1 MSLNPEPTAVQL
13 AHFELVR
20 QIGKGAFGK
29 VKIVKHKNTKNEYAL
44 KYISKQLCIEKH
56 AITSIIQER
65 DMLEDIHCPFV
76 CNLRY
81 AFQDDEYLFMVIDL
95 KGGGDLRFLIGKFG
109 CLKEEVVK
117 FMVAE
122 IALGLMYLHSRR
134 VVHKDI
140 KPENVL
146 LDERGH
152 ACLTDF
158 NLAAYYSESKM
169 MFRSAGTLVYMAPEI
184 FAKTGYTFT
193 IDWWSLGVMIY
204 ELAYGRRPFRGKN
217 DDEVRYNITN
227 SRIKYNE
234 DPKLTISKECNDII
248 GGFLN
253 RKLPERLGSK
263 EMGGESKILEHD
275 WFKGYEWEVMK
286 TGGGKPLY
294 VPDAKGNFDM
304 AFEIEE
310 ALYEDKPLK
319 ATRRKTDADGKSLS
333 KISLNNPEENQ
344 RFDKEF
350 RDYDFTKPIP
360 SSAEKPAP
368 KEQTAIVA
376 VATGSDPGSKASLSS
391 SLQSTASLYRKAED
405 YDARSEY
412 IVFDADDFS
421 IRSCKSSRM
430 DLDKID
436 EPLPDMPKDLR
447 SLKNSKVDLDK
458 VDSVEMIPGIPERKP
473 SYASGFR
480 VATTDDNFV
489 APEVP
494 AVKLDAEVANKAE
507 GPTNN
512 ENGTKEETAVAE
524 IVEPT
529 AEADPKIQEP
539 ALPEKIE
546 TTPTGAKNTEYLS
559 NNNVHRVWES
569 VARKKMWSIST
580 KKSQNITNQIPIS
593 SLVNLSHFELLRS
606 IGKGAFGKVKIV
618 QHKQLKEK
626 FALKYINKEQCIKM
640 KAVDNIIQERKLLE
654 VVHCPF
660 VCNLQFAFQD
670 DDHMFMVMD
679 LKLGGDM
686 RFLLTNFGGKL
697 TEEMVRFY
705 VAEISLG
712 LMYLHSKNVVH
723 RDLKPD
729 NILLDE
735 RGHACLTD
743 FNISTYWKEGKSL
756 HAVAGSLVYMA
767 PEILE
772 QKGGYTYTIDW
783 WSLGVIHYEML
794 CGKRPFRAKKNDDL
808 KKLIMSGPLEF
819 PAPEEN
825 IHISPE
831 CLDMIRGF
839 LTRPACDRLG
849 SKESG
854 GDTRINTHAWFID
867 IDWDAMEKLALTPPY
882 IPDASKFNFD
892 DKHEMDEMFYEDA
905 PLKAKAR
912 KKEKD
917 GKRE

>member
-1 MSLNPEPTAVQL
+1 MGACCAKEEELVADFSENVQL

-29 VKIVKHKNTKNEYAL
+29 VKIVKHKNTKHEYAL
-44 KYISKQLCIEKH
+44 KYISKQLCIEKR

-109 CLKEEVVK
+109 CLKEDVVK

-122 IALGLMYLHSRR
+122 IALGLMYLHSKR

-193 IDWWSLGVMIY
+193 IDWWSLGVMVY
-204 ELAYGRRPFRGKN
+204 ELAYGKRPFRGKN
-217 DDEVRYNITN
+217 DDEVRYNIAN

-275 WFKGYEWEVMK
+275 WFKGYDWEMMK

-350 RDYDFTKPIP
+350 RDYDFTKPSP
-360 SSAEKPAP
+360 TPAEKPAP
-368 KEQTAIVA
+368 KEQTAVVA
-376 VATGSDPGSKASLSS
+376 VATGSDPGSKNSLSS

-436 EPLPDMPKDLR
+436 EPLPDLPKDLR

-458 VDSVEMIPGIPERKP
+458 VESVEMIPGIPERKP

-480 VATTDDNFV
+480 VATTDDNIA
-489 APEVP
+489 APDLP
-494 AVKLDAEVANKAE
+494 AARLDAELANKIE
-507 GPTNN
+507 SPTSQ
-512 ENGTKEETAVAE
+512 ENGTKEEIAVAG
-524 IVEPT
+524 IVIPT
-529 AEADPKIQEP
+529 AEADPKMQEP
-539 ALPEKIE
+539 ALPEK
-546 TTPTGAKNTEYLS
+546 
-559 NNNVHRVWES
+559 
-569 VARKKMWSIST
+569 T
-580 KKSQNITNQIPIS
+580 KT
-593 SLVNLSHFELLRS
+593 
-606 IGKGAFGKVKIV
+606 
-618 QHKQLKEK
+618 
-626 FALKYINKEQCIKM
+626 
-640 KAVDNIIQERKLLE
+640 
-654 VVHCPF
+654 
-660 VCNLQFAFQD
+660 
-670 DDHMFMVMD
+670 
-679 LKLGGDM
+679 
-686 RFLLTNFGGKL
+686 
-697 TEEMVRFY
+697 
-705 VAEISLG
+705 
-712 LMYLHSKNVVH
+712 
-723 RDLKPD
+723 
-729 NILLDE
+729 
-735 RGHACLTD
+735 
-743 FNISTYWKEGKSL
+743 
-756 HAVAGSLVYMA
+756 
-767 PEILE
+767 
-772 QKGGYTYTIDW
+772 
-783 WSLGVIHYEML
+783 
-794 CGKRPFRAKKNDDL
+794 
-808 KKLIMSGPLEF
+808 
-819 PAPEEN
+819 
-825 IHISPE
+825 
-831 CLDMIRGF
+831 
-839 LTRPACDRLG
+839 
-849 SKESG
+849 
-854 GDTRINTHAWFID
+854 THAI
-867 IDWDAMEKLALTPPY
+867 
-882 IPDASKFNFD
+882 
-892 DKHEMDEMFYEDA
+892 
-905 PLKAKAR
+905 
-912 KKEKD
+912 
-917 GKRE
+917 

>member
-1 MSLNPEPTAVQL
+1 MGACCAKEEELVADFSEKAQL

-44 KYISKQLCIEKH
+44 KYISKQLCIEKR

-65 DMLEDIHCPFV
+65 DMLEDINCPFV

-122 IALGLMYLHSRR
+122 ITLGLMYLHSRR

-193 IDWWSLGVMIY
+193 IDWWSLGVMVY
-204 ELAYGRRPFRGKN
+204 ELVYGRRPFRGKT
-217 DDEVRYNITN
+217 DDEVRYNIAN

-275 WFKGYEWEVMK
+275 WFKGYDWEVMK

-333 KISLNNPEENQ
+333 KVSLNSPEENQ

-350 RDYDFTKPIP
+350 RDYDFTMPAP
-360 SSAEKPAP
+360 SPAEKPTP
-368 KEQTAIVA
+368 KEQQTAIVA
-376 VATGSDPGSKASLSS
+376 VATGSDPGQASKNSLSS

-458 VDSVEMIPGIPERKP
+458 VDSVELIPGIPERKP

-489 APEVP
+489 TPELP
-494 AVKLDAEVANKAE
+494 AVKLDAEVANKVESPA
-507 GPTNN
+507 NN
-512 ENGTKEETAVAE
+512 ENAAKEETAAAGIVAS
-524 IVEPT
+524 IT
-529 AEADPKIQEP
+529 EADPKIQEP
-539 ALPEKIE
+539 ALPEKVE
-546 TTPTGAKNTEYLS
+546 TTP
-559 NNNVHRVWES
+559 
-569 VARKKMWSIST
+569 
-580 KKSQNITNQIPIS
+580 
-593 SLVNLSHFELLRS
+593 
-606 IGKGAFGKVKIV
+606 
-618 QHKQLKEK
+618 
-626 FALKYINKEQCIKM
+626 
-640 KAVDNIIQERKLLE
+640 
-654 VVHCPF
+654 
-660 VCNLQFAFQD
+660 
-670 DDHMFMVMD
+670 
-679 LKLGGDM
+679 
-686 RFLLTNFGGKL
+686 
-697 TEEMVRFY
+697 
-705 VAEISLG
+705 AE
-712 LMYLHSKNVVH
+712 
-723 RDLKPD
+723 
-729 NILLDE
+729 
-735 RGHACLTD
+735 
-743 FNISTYWKEGKSL
+743 
-756 HAVAGSLVYMA
+756 
-767 PEILE
+767 
-772 QKGGYTYTIDW
+772 
-783 WSLGVIHYEML
+783 
-794 CGKRPFRAKKNDDL
+794 
-808 KKLIMSGPLEF
+808 
-819 PAPEEN
+819 
-825 IHISPE
+825 
-831 CLDMIRGF
+831 
-839 LTRPACDRLG
+839 
-849 SKESG
+849 
-854 GDTRINTHAWFID
+854 
-867 IDWDAMEKLALTPPY
+867 
-882 IPDASKFNFD
+882 
-892 DKHEMDEMFYEDA
+892 
-905 PLKAKAR
+905 
-912 KKEKD
+912 
-917 GKRE
+917 

>member
-1 MSLNPEPTAVQL
+1 MSINPDPTAVQL

-44 KYISKQLCIEKH
+44 KYISKQLCIEKR

-286 TGGGKPLY
+286 TGDGKPLY

-360 SSAEKPAP
+360 SAEKPAP

-489 APEVP
+489 APELP
-494 AVKLDAEVANKAE
+494 AVKMDAEVGNTADS
-507 GPTNN
+507 PSNN

-524 IVEPT
+524 IEEPT
-529 AEADPKIQEP
+529 ADADPKIQEP
-539 ALPEKIE
+539 ALPEKTE
-546 TTPTGAKNTEYLS
+546 TTP
-559 NNNVHRVWES
+559 
-569 VARKKMWSIST
+569 
-580 KKSQNITNQIPIS
+580 
-593 SLVNLSHFELLRS
+593 
-606 IGKGAFGKVKIV
+606 
-618 QHKQLKEK
+618 
-626 FALKYINKEQCIKM
+626 
-640 KAVDNIIQERKLLE
+640 AV
-654 VVHCPF
+654 
-660 VCNLQFAFQD
+660 
-670 DDHMFMVMD
+670 
-679 LKLGGDM
+679 
-686 RFLLTNFGGKL
+686 
-697 TEEMVRFY
+697 
-705 VAEISLG
+705 
-712 LMYLHSKNVVH
+712 
-723 RDLKPD
+723 
-729 NILLDE
+729 
-735 RGHACLTD
+735 
-743 FNISTYWKEGKSL
+743 
-756 HAVAGSLVYMA
+756 
-767 PEILE
+767 
-772 QKGGYTYTIDW
+772 
-783 WSLGVIHYEML
+783 
-794 CGKRPFRAKKNDDL
+794 
-808 KKLIMSGPLEF
+808 
-819 PAPEEN
+819 
-825 IHISPE
+825 
-831 CLDMIRGF
+831 
-839 LTRPACDRLG
+839 
-849 SKESG
+849 
-854 GDTRINTHAWFID
+854 
-867 IDWDAMEKLALTPPY
+867 
-882 IPDASKFNFD
+882 
-892 DKHEMDEMFYEDA
+892 
-905 PLKAKAR
+905 
-912 KKEKD
+912 
-917 GKRE
+917 